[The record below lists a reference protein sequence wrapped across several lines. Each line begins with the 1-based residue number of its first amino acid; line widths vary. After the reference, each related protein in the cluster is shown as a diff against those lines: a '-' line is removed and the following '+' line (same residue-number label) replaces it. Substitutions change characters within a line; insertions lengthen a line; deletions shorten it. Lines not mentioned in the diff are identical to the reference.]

1 MLASTKSRG
10 ASVTVSLTSLSVRI
24 LMVGR
29 LLDLTT
35 LSPLPLSLILTALPL
50 STSSSSSSSTSS
62 TSLLLLSSF
71 FNVFRGTR
79 ALLPSLTWVN
89 CGNFKLR
96 IEDLQTTALSL
107 PSLISRCLCTAS
119 TRLSRTCGTII
130 EDDVYIVCS
139 TYTFEMV
146 MMVMMVMMMMM
157 LMMTMIYIL

>member
-10 ASVTVSLTSLSVRI
+10 ASVTLSLTSLSVRI

-35 LSPLPLSLILTALPL
+35 LSPLPLILTALPL
-50 STSSSSSSSTSS
+50 STSSSSSS

-139 TYTFEMV
+139 TYTLGMV
-146 MMVMMVMMMMM
+146 
-157 LMMTMIYIL
+157 